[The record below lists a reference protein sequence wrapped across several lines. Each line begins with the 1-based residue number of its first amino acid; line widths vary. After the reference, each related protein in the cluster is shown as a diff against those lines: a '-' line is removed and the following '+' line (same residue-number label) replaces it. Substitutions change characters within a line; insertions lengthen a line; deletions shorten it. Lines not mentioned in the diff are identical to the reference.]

1 MLPTSTSRLSS
12 KPVFYTLLFMLG
24 FWLSSVAQ
32 QKNGSIEGRIETE
45 EQEPLPGISIRLE
58 STSFGVT
65 TDADGAF
72 RLREVPAGAYTLRV
86 SGVGYEARQVQ
97 VAVKAGERLLLHYQL
112 NQKTQELSLVTITSQ
127 RNRSFSAI
135 NKIDVP
141 VRDLPLS
148 TSSVT
153 SKTIEQRGM
162 DDLGDAMKN
171 TTGVRSNNTYGG
183 FQHFTIR
190 GFSNFVLLVDGVRD
204 ERHNISTSAPNT
216 NLANV
221 ERIEVLKGP
230 ASVLFGH
237 SALGGIINIVRKQPT
252 ADFKANFSA
261 SYGSFNTRRMRAGAG
276 GSISSKL
283 RYRLDFG
290 VSNTDGFRQAGI
302 ATNNAYVALEYTP
315 TSKDYFLLS
324 IGANKDMYR
333 TDSGI
338 PVLAG
343 GALVPG
349 MDITTRYNDPAD
361 FLKHSRADFQLRYV
375 REFSE
380 HLKLSNQLSYSDDN
394 IDYFSTE
401 ELTLNSRLDS
411 ITRSF
416 PYYFNHLTKP
426 LQNQLEL
433 TYDWTQGKVSQ
444 KVLLGYSL
452 SYLDRKTY
460 NGNIFGPGKNA
471 KIPVIH
477 PIENQGYISYYDTFY
492 RATDETVHGIY
503 LQDFIRFSDKIKA
516 LAGLRYDF
524 FKGNYYT
531 DQVDKDRN
539 ITSYGSTSTIARN
552 ALTYRLGLV
561 YQPIEPLSLYA
572 SYSTYFKPSRRVAPN
587 GETFDPETGY
597 QAEVG
602 SRFELS
608 SRFSANA
615 SIYYMRKD
623 HQVESLPGGVF
634 KRVGSAE
641 SKGFEVEAQGNPV
654 SGLDLTAGYTFTQA
668 KYLPFASAEVNPVA
682 GKTAVLAPKHMVNA
696 WVNYT
701 IQHKFLK
708 GLNAGAGFNF
718 QSDAFANSANTYQL
732 PAYKTVDV
740 ALGYQISRVG
750 LRANVNNLL
759 NERYFTNVILT
770 RQFYP
775 GATRNYLLTIS
786 YQL

>member
-12 KPVFYTLLFMLG
+12 KIILSTLAFILSV
-24 FWLSSVAQ
+24 WLKSYAQ
-32 QKNGSIEGRIETE
+32 QKNGSLEGRVETE
-45 EQEPLPGISIRLE
+45 NQEPLPGISIRLE
-58 STSFGVT
+58 ATTFGVT
-65 TDADGAF
+65 TDAEGSF
-72 RLREVPAGAYTLRV
+72 QLLNIPTGTYTLTV
-86 SGVGYEARQVQ
+86 SGVGYEAHQTQVT
-97 VAVKAGERLLLHYQL
+97 VKAGERLPLRYQL
-112 NQKTQELSLVTITSQ
+112 NQKTHELSLVTITSQ
-127 RNRSFSAI
+127 RNRSFSAL

-141 VRDLPLS
+141 IRDLPLS
-148 TSSVT
+148 VSSVT
-153 SKTIEQRGM
+153 VKTIEQRGI

-252 ADFKANFSA
+252 ADFRANFST

-276 GSISSKL
+276 GSINTQL
-283 RYRLDFG
+283 RYRMDFG
-290 VSNTDGFRQAGI
+290 VSNTDGFRQAGV

-315 TSKDYFLLS
+315 TSKDYFYLAV
-324 IGANKDMYR
+324 GANKDVYR

-361 FLKHSRADFQLRYV
+361 FLKHTRTDFQLRYV
-375 REFSE
+375 RELTP

-401 ELTLNSRLDS
+401 ELSLNSRLDS

-433 TYDWTQGKVSQ
+433 TYDWNTGKISQ

-452 SYLDRKTY
+452 NYLDRKTY
-460 NGNIFGPGKNA
+460 NGTIDGPGKFA
-471 KIPVIH
+471 KIPVVN
-477 PIENQGYISYYDTFY
+477 PIENQGYLNYYDTYY
-492 RATDETVHGIY
+492 RATIETVHGIY
-503 LQDFIRFSDKIKA
+503 LQDFIRFSEKIKA
-516 LAGLRYDF
+516 LVGLRYDL
-524 FKGNYYT
+524 FKGDYYT
-531 DQVDKDRN
+531 DQVDRERHV
-539 ITSYGSTSTIARN
+539 TSYGATSTIARN

-561 YQPIEPLSLYA
+561 YQPIEPLSVYA

-602 SRFELS
+602 SRLELS

-623 HQVESLPGGVF
+623 NQVESLSGGIF
-634 KRVGSAE
+634 KRIGSAE
-641 SKGFEVEAQGNPV
+641 SKGVEIEAQGNPV
-654 SGLDLTAGYTFTQA
+654 AGLDLTAGYTFTQA
-668 KYLPFASAEVNPVA
+668 QYLPFASAEVNPVA
-682 GKTAVLAPKHMVNA
+682 GNAAILAPKHLVNA
-696 WVNYT
+696 WINYT
-701 IQHKFLK
+701 IQQTTLK

-718 QSDAFANSANTYQL
+718 QSKAFANAANTYQL
-732 PAYKTVDV
+732 PAYKTVDA
-740 ALGYQISRVG
+740 ALGYQMSRVDI
-750 LRANVNNLL
+750 RANVNNLF

-775 GATRNYLLTIS
+775 GATRHYLLTIS